1 MRRLYAALLALG
13 TLGADAA
20 QPPGPAPAPDA
31 SVSAAPPAAVPVPEG
46 GPDSLSSL
54 LQAAPQ
60 TTRTKDG
67 IPGDPLNVAL
77 VGTRRE
83 LVAAFCAAGWVPADP
98 ITLRSSVGISVSVL
112 FNVPYPQAPLSNL
125 YLWGR
130 PQDLAFEK
138 PAGRSA
144 RMRHHARF
152 WCSGAVGPDGQPLWL
167 GADTFNLRVG
177 RSYTTG
183 RITHHIAPD
192 IDRERDTLLADLYR
206 SGRLEQPFLVPHLG
220 WNTGRNGE
228 GDCYYTD
235 GNMAVG
241 VLRCGDRLHVSP
253 PAPPPDE
260 PCRQP

>member
-13 TLGADAA
+13 TLGAEAA
-20 QPPGPAPAPDA
+20 QPPGPAPAPGA

-46 GPDSLSSL
+46 
-54 LQAAPQ
+54 
-60 TTRTKDG
+60 
-67 IPGDPLNVAL
+67 
-77 VGTRRE
+77 
-83 LVAAFCAAGWVPADP
+83 
-98 ITLRSSVGISVSVL
+98 
-112 FNVPYPQAPLSNL
+112 
-125 YLWGR
+125 

-144 RMRHHARF
+144 RTRHHARF
-152 WCSGAVGPDGQPLWL
+152 WCSGAVGPDGRPLWL
-167 GADTFNLRVG
+167 GADTFNLWVG

-183 RITHHIAPD
+183 RVTHHIAPD

-220 WNTGRNGE
+220 WNTGRNGG
-228 GDCYYTD
+228 GDCYHTD

-241 VLRCGDRLHVSP
+241 VLRRGDCLNLSP

-260 PCRQP
+260 SCRQP